1 MTLRSALMRALL
13 ATAVVSVSACAAKPI
28 QKPSYAGPVDQGAG
42 SLAQAR
48 SYLQGHWVLE
58 SFEVHPP
65 GKPVV
70 MLKGMG
76 TLTYD
81 EFSNLVMEIRADQAS
96 SDLLRAAG
104 VEIRDGVVSSKG
116 RTAVDMQNRTL
127 TYMIQGQP
135 AAGAGPLALNRP
147 RYWQVEGDL
156 LTLTTKD
163 NAGNPASV
171 GRWRKSP

>member
-1 MTLRSALMRALL
+1 MTLRSALTRAML
-13 ATAVVSVSACAAKPI
+13 ATAVAGLSACAAKPI
-28 QKPSYAGPVDQGAG
+28 QKPSFAGPVDTGRG
-42 SLAQAR
+42 SLAEAR
-48 SYLQGHWVLE
+48 RYLEGHWVLE

-96 SDLLRAAG
+96 SDLLRATG
-104 VEIRDGVVSSKG
+104 IEIRDGVMSSKG

-127 TYMIQGQP
+127 TYMIEGQP
-135 AAGAGPLALNRP
+135 AAGTGPLAMNRP
-147 RYWQVEGDL
+147 RYWQVEGDI

-171 GRWRKSP
+171 GRWKKSP

>member
-1 MTLRSALMRALL
+1 MIVRSAWTRATL
-13 ATAVVSVSACAAKPI
+13 ATTVVILSACAAKPI
-28 QKPSYAGPVDQGAG
+28 QKPSYAGPVDTGRG
-42 SLAQAR
+42 SLAEAR
-48 SYLQGHWVLE
+48 KYLEGHWVLE

-70 MLKGMG
+70 MLNGMG

-127 TYMIQGQP
+127 TYTIEGQP
-135 AAGAGPLALNRP
+135 AAGTGPLAMSRP
-147 RYWQVEGDL
+147 RYWQVDGDV

-171 GRWRKSP
+171 GRWRKAP

>member
-13 ATAVVSVSACAAKPI
+13 ATAVVVVSACAAKPI
-28 QKPSYAGPVDQGAG
+28 QKPSYAGPVDQGVG
-42 SLAQAR
+42 SLAEAR
-48 SYLQGHWVLE
+48 RYLEGHWVLE

-70 MLKGMG
+70 TLKGMG

-96 SDLLRAAG
+96 ADLLRAAG
-104 VEIRDGVVSSKG
+104 IDIRDGVVSSKG

-127 TYMIQGQP
+127 TYAIQGQP
-135 AAGAGPLALNRP
+135 AGGTGPLAMNRP
-147 RYWQVEGDL
+147 RYWQVEGDV

>member
-1 MTLRSALMRALL
+1 MMLRSALTRAVL
-13 ATAVVSVSACAAKPI
+13 AAAVVSLSACAAKPI
-28 QKPSYAGPVDQGAG
+28 QKPSFAGPVDTGRG
-42 SLAQAR
+42 SLAEAR
-48 SYLQGHWVLE
+48 RYLEGHWVLE

-81 EFSNLVMEIRADQAS
+81 EFGNLVMEIRADQAS

-104 VEIRDGVVSSKG
+104 VDIQDGVVSSKG
-116 RTAVDMQNRTL
+116 RTSVDMQNRTL
-127 TYMIQGQP
+127 TYTIEGQP
-135 AAGAGPLALNRP
+135 AAGTGPLAMNRP
-147 RYWQVEGDL
+147 RYWQVDGNL

-171 GRWRKSP
+171 GRWRKTS